1 MAVLIPKPKTNG
13 ASKVTLQSAAYCLG
27 TATIA
32 LRMSAILIIVF
43 LLPSDVD
50 DDDDDDDDEDDI
62 FSNVQPSNA
71 VMTPIEV

>member
-13 ASKVTLQSAAYCLG
+13 ASRVTLQSAAYCLG
-27 TATIA
+27 TAAIA
-32 LRMSAILIIVF
+32 LRMSAKLIIVF

-50 DDDDDDDDEDDI
+50 DDI

>member
-1 MAVLIPKPKTNG
+1 
-13 ASKVTLQSAAYCLG
+13 VTLQSAAYCLG
-27 TATIA
+27 TAAIA

-43 LLPSDVD
+43 LLPSDD
-50 DDDDDDDDEDDI
+50 DDDDDDDDI

>member
-13 ASKVTLQSAAYCLG
+13 ASRVTLQSAAYCLG
-27 TATIA
+27 TAAIA

-50 DDDDDDDDEDDI
+50 DDI

>member
-13 ASKVTLQSAAYCLG
+13 ASRVTLQSAAYCLG
-27 TATIA
+27 TAAIA

-50 DDDDDDDDEDDI
+50 DDDDDI

>member
-1 MAVLIPKPKTNG
+1 
-13 ASKVTLQSAAYCLG
+13 LG
-27 TATIA
+27 TAAIA

-50 DDDDDDDDEDDI
+50 DDDDDI

>member
-13 ASKVTLQSAAYCLG
+13 ASRVTLQSAAYCLG
-27 TATIA
+27 TAAIA
-32 LRMSAILIIVF
+32 LRMSAKLIIVF

-50 DDDDDDDDEDDI
+50 DDDDDDDDDI

>member
-27 TATIA
+27 TAAIA

-43 LLPSDVD
+43 LLPSDD
-50 DDDDDDDDEDDI
+50 DDDDDDDDDI

>member
-1 MAVLIPKPKTNG
+1 M
-13 ASKVTLQSAAYCLG
+13 TLQSAAYCLG

-50 DDDDDDDDEDDI
+50 DDDEDDI